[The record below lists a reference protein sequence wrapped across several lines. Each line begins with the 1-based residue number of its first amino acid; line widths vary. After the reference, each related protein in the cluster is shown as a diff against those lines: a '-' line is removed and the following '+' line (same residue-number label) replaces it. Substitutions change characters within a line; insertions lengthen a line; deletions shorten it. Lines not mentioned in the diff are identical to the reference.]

1 MSVFNLL
8 SSLPRTVDEESI
20 EELIVGRGVRIE
32 RIVSF
37 GQASPDGYWYDQEE
51 AEFVVVLSGNA
62 RLTIEGENEDRVLGP
77 GDATYLPA
85 HCRHRVASTD
95 VSGPTV
101 WLAIFLDSSLAPVP
115 TGHLSVE
122 ASRR

>member
-8 SSLPRTVDEESI
+8 SSLPRTVDKEFI
-20 EELIVGRGVRIE
+20 EELIVGRGIRIE

-51 AEFVVVLSGNA
+51 AELVVVLSGNA

-85 HCRHRVASTD
+85 HCRHRVISTD
-95 VSGPTV
+95 AGSPTV
-101 WLAIFLDSSLAPVP
+101 WLAIFFDSKLDPIP
-115 TGHLSVE
+115 TEHLSVE
-122 ASRR
+122 ARRR